1 MAPPALPPVYPITP
15 EQLRGEALEVWA
27 RALLEGGA
35 TLLQFRRKSGPDGE
49 KLEDL
54 RCLVE
59 AARPFGAR
67 VVVDDRVDLCLLAGA
82 AGVHLGQRDLPPGE
96 ARILL
101 GREAWI
107 GFSTHTLEQ
116 FEEALDL
123 PVDYLALGPVF
134 PTATKEGADPVVP
147 PLVQR
152 EVLRRSPLPVVAIG
166 GVTARK
172 APELW
177 RRGFA
182 SVAAIS
188 AFAADP
194 GGALAEFKAAAHEAG
209 LPFALG

>member
-1 MAPPALPPVYPITP
+1 MASRTLPAVYPITP
-15 EQLRGEALEVWA
+15 EHLRGEALTAWA
-27 RALLEGGA
+27 RALFEAGA
-35 TLLQFRRKSGPDGE
+35 SLLQFRRKTGPDAE

-54 RCLVE
+54 RRLVE
-59 AARPFGAR
+59 EARPYQAR

-82 AGVHLGQRDLPPGE
+82 AGVHLGQRDLPAPE

-101 GREAWI
+101 GKEAWI
-107 GFSTHTLEQ
+107 GLSTHTLEQ
-116 FEEALDL
+116 FEEAVDL

-152 EVLRRSPLPVVAIG
+152 EVLRRSPFPVVAIG

-188 AFAADP
+188 AFGADP
-194 GGALAEFKAAAHEAG
+194 AAAYADFEEAAREAG
-209 LPFALG
+209 LSFPSR

>member
-1 MAPPALPPVYPITP
+1 MAHLVLPPVYPITP
-15 EQLRGEALEVWA
+15 ENLQGEALAGWA
-27 RALLEGGA
+27 RALFASGA
-35 TLLQFRRKSGPDGE
+35 TLLQFRRKQGPDGR

-54 RCLVE
+54 CRLVE
-59 AARPFGAR
+59 AARPFRAR

-82 AGVHLGQRDLPPGE
+82 AGVHLGQSDLPPTE
-96 ARILL
+96 ARRLL
-101 GREAWI
+101 GKGAWI

-134 PTATKEGADPVVP
+134 PTSTKEGADPVVP

-172 APELW
+172 ASELW

-182 SVAAIS
+182 SVAVIS
-188 AFAADP
+188 ALAAAP
-194 GGALAEFKAAAHEAG
+194 AEAFAEFMAARREGPAF
-209 LPFALG
+209 PPP

>member
-1 MAPPALPPVYPITP
+1 MPASTLPPVYPITP
-15 EQLRGEALEVWA
+15 DSLRGEALVAWA
-27 RALLEGGA
+27 RALFQSGA
-35 TLLQFRRKSGPDGE
+35 ALLQFRRKSGPDEE
-49 KLEDL
+49 KLQDL
-54 RCLVE
+54 RRLLE

-82 AGVHLGQRDLPPGE
+82 GGVHLGQGDLPVSE

-123 PVDYLALGPVF
+123 PADYLALGPVF

-152 EVLRRSPLPVVAIG
+152 EVLGRSPLPVVAIG

-188 AFAADP
+188 AFEADP
-194 GGALAEFKAAAHEAG
+194 AGAFAAFRKAALEAG
-209 LPFALG
+209 IPFPTL